1 MLMIAKASVVLASFI
16 ILLLQAAEPDTQ
28 SLKER
33 GFSIQK
39 PPKKDEWQFK
49 DKGKLTKS
57 QMVLANVVD
66 DLSIE
71 MYSEELESDKVNYDP
86 KYTLEQNWKTI
97 SSDGQYKDVKML
109 GKISNS
115 TLPSRAA
122 SGVKVWL
129 LQMTLKSP
137 EGTPWE
143 WKQYCFVGHENRSG
157 FLLNIIS
164 NVGMQEKY
172 KKDIDYILSTIK
184 TFKVSK

>member
-1 MLMIAKASVVLASFI
+1 MAMSPAMVASAF
-16 ILLLQAAEPDTQ
+16 LLLVQADDPDTKV
-28 SLKER
+28 LKER
-33 GFSIQK
+33 GFSIQR
-39 PPKKDEWQFK
+39 PPKKEEWHFK

-57 QMVLANVVD
+57 QMVLSHVVD
-66 DLSIE
+66 DISIE
-71 MYSEELESDKVNYDP
+71 MYSEELDSDKVNYDA
-86 KYTLEQNWKTI
+86 KYTLEQNWKSI

-115 TLPSRAA
+115 TLPGRGA

-137 EGTPWE
+137 DGTPWE

-164 NVGMQEKY
+164 GAGMQEKY
-172 KKDIDYILSTIK
+172 KKDTDYILSTVK
-184 TFKVSK
+184 TFKIPK